1 MKKNILTS
9 LVVSLTL
16 LSISCQK
23 KSETATSSESNQTK
37 DSTTTSI
44 SKPEEQKA
52 DYTKTV
58 TYKDIS
64 FAIAVTG
71 NTLTIQPKG
80 FSEDNSIITKTI
92 DGSINNV
99 EVDDVN
105 ADGSPELLIYVT
117 SAGSGSYGTAI
128 GFSGNNNKSLSEIAI
143 PSIIDNPK
151 ANKGYMGHDEFAL
164 VEGTLVQRFPIYK
177 DGDTNS
183 KPTGGTRQIQYK
195 LKNGEASKVFAIDKI
210 IEY

>member
-23 KSETATSSESNQTK
+23 KSETAISSESNQTK
-37 DSTTTSI
+37 DTTTTSI

-71 NTLTIQPKG
+71 STLTIQPKG

-128 GFSGNNNKSLSEIAI
+128 GFSGNNNKSLSEIAV

-151 ANKGYMGHDEFAL
+151 ANKGYMGHDEFAI

>member
-23 KSETATSSESNQTK
+23 KSETTTSSESNQTK

-52 DYTKTV
+52 DYTKKV

-71 NTLTIQPKG
+71 SNLTIQPKG

-177 DGDTNS
+177 EGDTNS

>member
-23 KSETATSSESNQTK
+23 KSGTAISSESNQTK

-52 DYTKTV
+52 DYTKKV

-71 NTLTIQPKG
+71 STLTIQPKG

-92 DGSINNV
+92 DGSITNV

-151 ANKGYMGHDEFAL
+151 ANKGYMGHDEFAI

-177 DGDTNS
+177 EGDTNS

>member
-1 MKKNILTS
+1 MKKNISTS

-37 DSTTTSI
+37 DTTTTSI

-64 FAIAVTG
+64 FAITVTG

-128 GFSGNNNKSLSEIAI
+128 GFSGNNNKSVAEISI
-143 PSIIDNPK
+143 PSIVDNPK
-151 ANKGYMGHDEFAL
+151 TNKGYMGHDEFAL

-177 DGDTNS
+177 EGDTNNN
-183 KPTGGTRQIQYK
+183 PTGGTRQIQYK
-195 LKNGEASKVFAIDKI
+195 LKNGEASRVFVIDKI
-210 IEY
+210 MQY

>member
-23 KSETATSSESNQTK
+23 KSETVTSSESNQKK
-37 DSTTTSI
+37 DTTTTSI
-44 SKPEEQKA
+44 SKLEEQKA
-52 DYTKTV
+52 DFTKTV

-71 NTLTIQPKG
+71 STLTIQPKG

-92 DGSINNV
+92 DGTINNV
-99 EVDDVN
+99 EVDDINV
-105 ADGSPELLIYVT
+105 DGSPELLIYVT

-151 ANKGYMGHDEFAL
+151 ANKGYMGHDEFAI
-164 VEGTLVQRFPIYK
+164 VESTLVQRFPIYK
-177 DGDTNS
+177 DDDTNS

>member
-23 KSETATSSESNQTK
+23 KSETAISSESNQTK
-37 DSTTTSI
+37 DTTTTSI

-64 FAIAVTG
+64 FAIALTG
-71 NTLTIQPKG
+71 STLTIQPKG

-151 ANKGYMGHDEFAL
+151 ANKGYMGHDEFAI